1 MQMVLNEGYR
11 GLGLVFDL
19 ALDRVLV
26 PVAVLVAV
34 AGAAVIGVQL
44 AEIIGPST
52 ALPYAL

>member
-1 MQMVLNEGYR
+1 MQMVLSEGYR
-11 GLGLVFDL
+11 GLGVVFDL

-44 AEIIGPST
+44 AEIVGPSSV
-52 ALPYAL
+52 LPYAL